1 MLAYS
6 PATFTAAPHFA
17 GLASQFDPSPYSRQS
32 RLQELRRVEAAIQA
46 EIAEEEARR
55 RHLAQRAALEFA
67 LRQQAEERRRR
78 REAEAEARMIAAAI
92 ARRQERAREIALA
105 RYAQEQEYRRRVEY
119 ARQQQH
125 NAQLRQQLEARRQ
138 RARQAQIAPALVQ
151 LVVDIF
157 AAQQEEDKAAQRNEE
172 PTSTAPVKA
181 EKHVEFAAD
190 IRPPVVA
197 KPEDAEKVAGE
208 TSPGATA
215 PELEDA
221 AKVLQRR
228 FRRHAARRSA
238 LEQLSALAKDLVTR
252 RREFEAPAELHFQSS
267 PAASDLT
274 LTPSSAPLAYD
285 KSNKSFL
292 GYEDFLVSLLSKI
305 DAVESN
311 GDKVVQRARKGLVA
325 QVEKEL
331 SRLDELKQHEWERQ
345 SGTSS
350 AASATASDSED
361 GVEEEE
367 HVASALE
374 TADVVAQGTRTC
386 PLCRESADKPLT
398 NNAASLA
405 DLDETAVPSSV
416 LSYIPTPANDVA
428 TVPADDSTVDT
439 ESAGH
444 ASPEQTEPVIAE
456 RAAAATVA
464 AETDSTPTSKDIASA
479 SATTELPTPRAAEPS
494 EPTHGPTST
503 TELSVPH
510 DDEADSTASSSDDEI
525 DAVVAQ
531 VLNRAKALGEQVE
544 ALERADRTD
553 TSSTPENASSIRDD
567 ESGEEI
573 KNKSPQDEVAPAEA
587 AAPATVVA
595 TPESETASRPTDAKA
610 VAAEADDSTKEE
622 KIADV
627 REEDSKSEAAMEDF
641 EML

>member
-78 REAEAEARMIAAAI
+78 QEAEAEARMIAAAI

-172 PTSTAPVKA
+172 PASTAPVKA
-181 EKHVEFAAD
+181 EKHVEFALD
-190 IRPPVVA
+190 TRPPVVA
-197 KPEDAEKVAGE
+197 KPADAEKVAGE
-208 TSPGATA
+208 TSPGAIG

-374 TADVVAQGTRTC
+374 TADVVAQ
-386 PLCRESADKPLT
+386 
-398 NNAASLA
+398 

-416 LSYIPTPANDVA
+416 LSDIPTPANDVA

-627 REEDSKSEAAMEDF
+627 REEDSKSEAATEDF